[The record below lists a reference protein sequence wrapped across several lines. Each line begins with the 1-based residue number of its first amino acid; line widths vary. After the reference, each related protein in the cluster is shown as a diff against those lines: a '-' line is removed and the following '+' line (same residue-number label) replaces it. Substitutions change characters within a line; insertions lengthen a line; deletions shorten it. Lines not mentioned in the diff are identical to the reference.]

1 MVRELRAAGVVFLG
15 LTLLTG
21 IVYPLL
27 VTGAA
32 KLLFSQQAEGSV
44 VEGGGRAVGSAL
56 LGQPF
61 TSDRHFHGRPSATG
75 AVPYNG
81 LGGAGSNLA
90 PTNPALA
97 EAVANRVAELRK
109 ETGDSS
115 LSPPV
120 DLVTTSASG
129 LDPHVSPAAALLQ
142 VPRIAKARSLPES
155 EIRDLVN
162 RHVEPRT
169 LGILGSPRVN
179 VLRLNM
185 ALDALPR

>member
-1 MVRELRAAGVVFLG
+1 MVRELRSAGIVFLG

-32 KLLFSQQAEGSV
+32 KLLFSQQAEGSI
-44 VEGGGRAVGSAL
+44 VEVGGRPVGSAL
-56 LGQPF
+56 LGQSF
-61 TSDRHFHGRPSATG
+61 TSERYFHGRPSAT
-75 AVPYNG
+75 APVPYNG

-97 EAVANRVAELRK
+97 EAVASRVAGLRK
-109 ETGDSS
+109 QAGDPS

-129 LDPHVSPAAALLQ
+129 LDPHVSPAATLLQ
-142 VPRIAKARSLPES
+142 VPRIAKARSLAAS
-155 EIRDLVN
+155 VIRDLVE